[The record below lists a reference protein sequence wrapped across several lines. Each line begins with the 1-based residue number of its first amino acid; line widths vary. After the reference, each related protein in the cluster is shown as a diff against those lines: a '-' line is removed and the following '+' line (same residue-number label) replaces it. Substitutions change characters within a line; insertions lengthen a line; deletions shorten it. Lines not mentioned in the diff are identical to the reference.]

1 MLAKHM
7 EQYGDLFF
15 HYGSIFAL
23 LVVTLILLK
32 IFNKKISMPSRLF
45 FQHMLLC

>member
-23 LVVTLILLK
+23 LLVALIFEDL
-32 IFNKKISMPSRLF
+32 
-45 FQHMLLC
+45 